1 MTENKDDISLLDAA
15 TAARERAYVPHSQF
29 AVGAGLK
36 LANGDVV
43 TGCNVENISFGLT
56 MCAERVA
63 VGSAVAGGNRQFEM
77 LAIVADSEEPVVP
90 CGACRQVLAE
100 FNPSLRIL
108 SANLHGATADFRL
121 DELLPLPRQGIL
133 G

>member
-1 MTENKDDISLLDAA
+1 MSDYESLVNAA
-15 TAARERAYVPHSQF
+15 KSVHALAYAPYSNF
-29 AVGAGLK
+29 NVGAALE
-36 LANGDVV
+36 ANDGEIFL
-43 TGCNVENISFGLT
+43 GCNVENISFGLT

-63 VGSAVAGGNRQFEM
+63 VGAALAKGARIWRR
-77 LAIVADSEEPVVP
+77 LAIVADSQQPVVP

-100 FNPSLRIL
+100 FNSTL
-108 SANLHGATADFRL
+108 SITSSTLGGKTAEFRL